1 MSLYQPE
8 YSDDDS
14 EADEQMT
21 LCDNGRIMKHHPVE
35 YDPSKISYVQYD
47 LPLPAQKQ
55 TQTSKQQHPN
65 THYSGRCNNLRSPS
79 SISDLEDD
87 EDEEAPLF
95 SPSNNFNSATADH
108 TTGNNIKG
116 LGYAVDYHKSRAE
129 RKEKELH
136 HNLEIECEKK
146 KRHTNNSGNNKWW
159 WWEEEEFDDIDFDE
173 HYHVR
178 RPCSKTNGV
187 VFLLSFGLALM
198 IIEQQYHFLF
208 GQKNH
213 NGGSAGGGGI
223 ASLGFHGRSNLNTT
237 VHGASHGS
245 VPASRWGHRF
255 DDDHNILSGGD
266 GDDVVNNIEDG
277 TIKAPKYHSHNHHHN
292 KVLTPEE
299 VKKDLEEWEEF
310 DMEVASLLADSRPD
324 WDVNSNPNLND
335 GTGETVEDGY
345 TDHWVQYFDSSS
357 QQYYYFH
364 RETNA
369 TQWEKPNV
377 VMGVVILGY
386 TYGTGAEYVVEEMKL
401 PEAEVVEETTEIEED
416 DLFDVDDDFSVEVD
430 ADEMSK
436 AVANFKGQDVLDW
449 YSETYWRWNH
459 PYRIAE
465 RTEIWG
471 GIDVPVFWRVPLSGA
486 TTVEEIFTRCY
497 HIVVAGT
504 TGANKDGQIIR
515 HSNISEHLSVQT
527 LDDGAKYLNINMG
540 TKDGIERARKAGL
553 GQSVSSMSFS
563 RDISTTL
570 LKYSKIQDT
579 PLDVSPCFVS
589 QLIVL
594 LLCFIA

>member
-1 MSLYQPE
+1 
-8 YSDDDS
+8 
-14 EADEQMT
+14 
-21 LCDNGRIMKHHPVE
+21 
-35 YDPSKISYVQYD
+35 
-47 LPLPAQKQ
+47 
-55 TQTSKQQHPN
+55 
-65 THYSGRCNNLRSPS
+65 
-79 SISDLEDD
+79 
-87 EDEEAPLF
+87 
-95 SPSNNFNSATADH
+95 
-108 TTGNNIKG
+108 
-116 LGYAVDYHKSRAE
+116 
-129 RKEKELH
+129 
-136 HNLEIECEKK
+136 
-146 KRHTNNSGNNKWW
+146 
-159 WWEEEEFDDIDFDE
+159 
-173 HYHVR
+173 
-178 RPCSKTNGV
+178 
-187 VFLLSFGLALM
+187 
-198 IIEQQYHFLF
+198 
-208 GQKNH
+208 
-213 NGGSAGGGGI
+213 
-223 ASLGFHGRSNLNTT
+223 

-245 VPASRWGHRF
+245 VPPSRWGHRF

-369 TQWEKPNV
+369 TKWEKPNV

-436 AVANFKGQDVLDW
+436 AVANFKGQDILDW

-459 PYRIAE
+459 PYRTAE
-465 RTEIWG
+465 RTE
-471 GIDVPVFWRVPLSGA
+471 VSERVSLLD
-486 TTVEEIFTRCY
+486 
-497 HIVVAGT
+497 
-504 TGANKDGQIIR
+504 TG
-515 HSNISEHLSVQT
+515 SLSV
-527 LDDGAKYLNINMG
+527 L
-540 TKDGIERARKAGL
+540 
-553 GQSVSSMSFS
+553 
-563 RDISTTL
+563 
-570 LKYSKIQDT
+570 
-579 PLDVSPCFVS
+579 
-589 QLIVL
+589 
-594 LLCFIA
+594 